1 MSRRI
6 VRWRAAAGC
15 AAVVLAVAGCSS
27 SSADGPGTTTGSA
40 GLSAS
45 VISVPSTGSGASG
58 SNSPT
63 APTPSVIDV
72 PTVVATPTSLD
83 PDAQEASDR
92 AAVEAQWVKF
102 WDIYINIVRTPSLD
116 RDALAATVAID
127 PMHSNL
133 LKSAEYFESQGKDNY
148 GTVGHRLSWLD
159 GIHGSSEVVLSD
171 CQDQSQFGSLEVAS
185 GHKLTVGVERD
196 NVKGEFVRGQDGVW
210 RVHELYYLT
219 DTPC

>member
-58 SNSPT
+58 SSSPT
-63 APTPSVIDV
+63 ALTPSVIDV

-83 PDAQEASDR
+83 LDAQEAADR
-92 AAVEAQWVKF
+92 AAVEAQWTKY
-102 WDIYINIVRTPSLD
+102 WETYINIVRTDPNERLL
-116 RDALAATVAID
+116 LAAEVAVD
-127 PMHSNL
+127 PAQGNL
-133 LKSAEYFESQGKDNY
+133 SKSAEYFEGQGKD
-148 GTVGHRLSWLD
+148 GQGHVRLCRS
-159 GIHGSSEVVLSD
+159 
-171 CQDQSQFGSLEVAS
+171 
-185 GHKLTVGVERD
+185 
-196 NVKGEFVRGQDGVW
+196 
-210 RVHELYYLT
+210 
-219 DTPC
+219 